1 MLYSFVWQNNIP
13 SYGYVTFYLVDGH
26 LGCFHFLAVMNNI
39 AMSIS
44 VCVLTFLGTIKLFS
58 KATAPFYILNSSC
71 EGFSFSTS
79 LPTLVI
85 ISPFDYSYSGGCE
98 VVSCCGFDLRF
109 PDAFLCAVGYLFISF
124 GQLSIRIFCHF
135 KIRLFVFLLLSCKR
149 VHRTFKTFK

>member
-79 LPTLVI
+79 LPTLGI
-85 ISPFDYSYSGGCE
+85 
-98 VVSCCGFDLRF
+98 VS
-109 PDAFLCAVGYLFISF
+109 I
-124 GQLSIRIFCHF
+124 
-135 KIRLFVFLLLSCKR
+135 LFVFCFLVGWLFLLHPWHVEVLGQGSNPCCSCNLLHSCSHPR
-149 VHRTFKTFK
+149 SLTLCATRELLE